1 VTSMGTDP
9 VVTEDISDVAF
20 SVSSNVF
27 KSLSDA
33 TYVTNDTDVIY
44 SETATTVTN
53 ELALNVAMTETLS
66 LRTSL
71 TTFLNS

>member
-1 VTSMGTDP
+1 MGTDP
-9 VVTEDISDVAF
+9 VVTEDIPDVAF